1 MVSIELRE
9 DLPPPSTLAKWKPL
23 FDRMK
28 PGMAFLAPKA
38 SKGSILS
45 SFRNWQVKDA
55 TRLALRLSIRID
67 KKNSSQVAV
76 YLLKKETK

>member
-1 MVSIELRE
+1 MSIELRE
-9 DLPPPSTLAKWKPL
+9 DLPPPQALAKWKPL

-28 PGMAFLAPKA
+28 PGMGFHAPKK

-55 TRLALRLSIRID
+55 ARLEFRLSIRAD
-67 KKNSSQVAV
+67 KKNSTQVVV
-76 YLLKKETK
+76 YMVRKDSK